1 MKKTVRTFAIYIFA
15 VVLAVFCLFT
25 VSAQSFITAHADSRA
40 ESAPAFDHT
49 NVLDDLEGGTIAG
62 EDFDLA
68 DYPYSQNGRPQLITF
83 VEYCYAYYESDRD
96 NFGLYAY
103 VYNPGGFAFDSVNN
117 AIQFRAGDA
126 VQPVKYPLSLLNY
139 STEPGAEGLFYKF
152 KVVMT
157 AEEQNTLLSS
167 LDSDA
172 RVYELSGI
180 ELSRNG
186 TITEYEVGSTYTY
199 SGYAAGYGAF
209 EGNDST
215 LICSVEDFEKYLTL
229 DVRTTYY
236 RPDGP
241 NGEAYTRDTL
251 HSVYFSVPNEIVE
264 SYGDMTA
271 VHATWLNAQ
280 TSPVFVTGN
289 SQVYSTLTKFLGQTV
304 DGGNFH
310 YASEDTSPLGYALIA
325 SKYIESAGSNNASYG
340 FSYMSYNA
348 NREYTASDVNLY
360 MLAYAFLADNNDA
373 DSYIVPAEAL
383 IGNKKEGIAGWFETY
398 TEEYGKGTAVDGRF
412 SSDLFSEVDDEY
424 TDITISTD
432 DTFELTEQVISQDL
446 WQQFVGGGYHVEAT
460 NTYTISAIK
469 KVESS
474 DFKQTTA
481 ATCEGLYIDESDYK
495 EFKAYYDEAQRNNET
510 VYLFRYYQSPYKC
523 YEVATY
529 ARGEGSWTIL
539 GTNFGYDFI
548 DTNAYF
554 MQMWV
559 QLGFDIIDLT
569 FTKDDVS
576 TVIPVVMSPIDIA
589 ADGEPPIITNDDNA
603 DVPWLTIVII
613 LAVSIGGIAVTQI
626 IRRTVGK
633 EKSKLTA
640 GGSSGSRQ
648 RRTTTRRS
656 KR

>member
-1 MKKTVRTFAIYIFA
+1 MKKTVRTIAIYIFA
-15 VVLAVFCLFT
+15 AVLAVFCLFT
-25 VSAQSFITAHADSRA
+25 TAANSFLYARADSRA
-40 ESAPAFDHT
+40 ESALTFDGT

-62 EDFDLA
+62 EDFDLS
-68 DYPYSQNGRPQLITF
+68 DYPYTQNGRPQLIAF

-96 NFGLYAY
+96 NFGLYVY

-117 AIQFRAGDA
+117 AIQFRAGNTT
-126 VQPVKYPLSLLNY
+126 QPVKYSLSLLNY

-152 KVVMT
+152 KVIMT
-157 AEEQNTLLSS
+157 AVQRNALLSS
-167 LDSDA
+167 LDSEA
-172 RVYELSGI
+172 RIYELSGI
-180 ELSRNG
+180 ELSRG
-186 TITEYEVGSTYTY
+186 GVITEYEVGSSYTY

-215 LICSVEDFEKYLTL
+215 LVCNVEDYEKYLTL
-229 DVRTTYY
+229 DVRSTYY

-289 SQVYSTLTKFLGQTV
+289 SQVYNTLTRFLGQTV
-304 DGGNFH
+304 DGGDFH

-325 SKYIESAGSNNASYG
+325 SKYIESADWNNAAYG
-340 FSYMSYNA
+340 LSYMSYNA

-360 MLAYAFLADNNDA
+360 MLAYTFLADNNDA
-373 DSYIVPAEAL
+373 DNYTLPAEAL
-383 IGNKKEGIAGWFETY
+383 IGNKEEGASGWFETY
-398 TEEYGKGTAVDGRF
+398 TKQYGKNTDVDGRF

-424 TDITISTD
+424 TDITLSAD
-432 DTFELTEQVISQDL
+432 DSFELTDQIISQDL
-446 WQQFVGGGYHVEAT
+446 WQQFVGGGYNVNVT

-474 DFKQTTA
+474 DFKQTTS
-481 ATCEGLYIDESDYK
+481 ATCEGLYIDESDYE

-510 VYLFRYYQSPYKC
+510 VYLFRYYQSQYKC

-569 FTKDDVS
+569 FTKGDVS
-576 TVIPVVMSPIDIA
+576 TVIPIVMSPLDIA
-589 ADGEPPIITNDDNA
+589 ADGEPPIITNK
-603 DVPWLTIVII
+603 DVPWLTIVLI
-613 LAVSIGGIAVTQI
+613 LAVSVGGIVITQI

-633 EKSKLTA
+633 EKIKSTA
-640 GGSSGSRQ
+640 GGSSGSRK
-648 RRTTTRRS
+648 RRKTTTKLS